1 MTATPSAM
9 LADGGAVRSAG
20 SANPEAASGE
30 YGPLAVVAAAVRR
43 ERALVITTLAILTLA
58 LPTIVAFLVETRT
71 LAGLNVWIKPLKFD
85 ASVVVL
91 LATYAIGFGLARA
104 DDRRRLWVRVA
115 VGLVVVSA
123 VLEIAYITVQAAR
136 GEASHFNLSSTWE
149 IVAFQLMG
157 LFAVILTAGAAVA
170 AVLVWRAGAK
180 GLGDGL
186 WLGLVIGFG
195 LTFVLGIV
203 TGFAI
208 GGNGGHFVAAAGA
221 MPGNDLGGLPVFG
234 WSRDVGDLRAA
245 HFVGLHVMQV
255 LPLVGLVADRLVPR
269 ASRPAVLAAALAL
282 TGLTVWALVVALSG
296 RSVVPAGW

>member
-1 MTATPSAM
+1 MTAPSSASH
-9 LADGGAVRSAG
+9 AVARAPTG
-20 SANPEAASGE
+20 VANSTGTSGD
-30 YGPLAVVAAAVRR
+30 YGPLALVAAAVRR
-43 ERALVITTLAILTLA
+43 ERALVVTALAILAVA
-58 LPTIVAFLVETRT
+58 LPTIVALTVETRT

-85 ASVVVL
+85 ASVALL

-104 DDRRRLWVRVA
+104 DDRRRLWVRGA

-123 VLEIAYITVQAAR
+123 VLEIAYITLQAAR
-136 GEASHFNLSSTWE
+136 GEASHFNLSSRWE

-170 AVLVWRAGAK
+170 AVLVWRAGPER
-180 GLGDGL
+180 LGNGL
-186 WLGLVIGFG
+186 WLGLVLGFG

-221 MPGNDLGGLPVFG
+221 MPGNDLGGIPVFG
-234 WSRDVGDLRAA
+234 WSREVGDLRAA
-245 HFVGLHVMQV
+245 HFVGLHVMQT
-255 LPLVGLVADRLVPR
+255 LPLVGWAADRLAPR
-269 ASRPAVLAAALAL
+269 ASRWAVLVMALAL

-296 RSVVPAGW
+296 QSVVPAGW